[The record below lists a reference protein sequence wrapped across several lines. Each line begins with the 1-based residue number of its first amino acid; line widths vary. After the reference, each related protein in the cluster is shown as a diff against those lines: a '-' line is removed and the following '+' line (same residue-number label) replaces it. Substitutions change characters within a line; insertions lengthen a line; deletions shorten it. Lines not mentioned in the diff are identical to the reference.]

1 MEIIETKHGFMG
13 KCSREEF
20 EEIKEAILKSLDDDK
35 GKTKKDTGPIRYLSN
50 K

>member
-20 EEIKEAILKSLDDDK
+20 EEIKEAILKALDNDREK
-35 GKTKKDTGPIRYLSN
+35 IEKIDTVSEREFN
-50 K
+50 R

>member
-20 EEIKEAILKSLDDDK
+20 EEIKEAILKALDNEQEQRDEVS
-35 GKTKKDTGPIRYLSN
+35 GRLPLL
-50 K
+50 